1 MAESSGLHWPAEAP
15 VHGGTQ
21 VDRILSNATD
31 KTLLTTWVNE
41 QGNSALHFERG
52 PTPTPASG
60 KAHHREAF
68 ERSGLRVRAVSI
80 ALNDRMH
87 GFVPHSACS
96 REWSR

>member
-52 PTPTPASG
+52 PTPPQQAAKRITGKLLSTPVCACV
-60 KAHHREAF
+60 RF
-68 ERSGLRVRAVSI
+68 RSL
-80 ALNDRMH
+80 
-87 GFVPHSACS
+87 
-96 REWSR
+96 